1 MLFGEAQIVEI
12 GNVARQAIG
21 AHRQHAFI
29 AFAAHFG
36 LAVGFHFL
44 RVGIAVA
51 IVGLV
56 ARHFGTCVDL
66 AFTGTAV
73 FAFLLFLAF
82 FGLAL
87 VLLAA
92 VLGAFLQRLVAVDEV
107 EVAERELRGIGEG
120 GLSSEERRVGKEC
133 VSKWRTR
140 RWPFQ

>member
-12 GNVARQAIG
+12 GKVARQAIG

-56 ARHFGTCVDL
+56 ARHLGTCVDL

-73 FAFLLFLAF
+73 FASLLFLAF
-82 FGLAL
+82 FGPAL
-87 VLLAA
+87 VLPAD
-92 VLGAFLQRLVAVDEV
+92 VLGAFPQRLVAVVEV
-107 EVAERELRGIGEG
+107 EGGDRELCGLGEG
-120 GLSSEERRVGKEC
+120 GLVVQHPRNARAAAP
-133 VSKWRTR
+133 R
-140 RWPFQ
+140 